1 MKSTKCCLR
10 NAERLTPW
18 FVAHTSDGYRGLI
31 DNPRDREKIARDLNA
46 QCGLTT
52 ISYFYSPS
60 ESCFVAIVEGTAKQV
75 ATVKMTSMAS
85 GGFLK
90 MTSELLMSSAD
101 FLQSMQDSARMK
113 FSAPNQDE
121 IDRMLLE
128 E

>member
-1 MKSTKCCLR
+1 MPYFMVRGAYS
-10 NAERLTPW
+10 A
-18 FVAHTSDGYRGLI
+18 DGYRGLI
-31 DNPRDREKIARDLNA
+31 DNPHDREKIARDLNA
-46 QCGLTT
+46 PCGLVTV
-52 ISYFYSPS
+52 SYFYSPS

-75 ATVKMTSMAS
+75 ATAKMTSMAS

-121 IDRMLLE
+121 IDRMLLDE
-128 E
+128 